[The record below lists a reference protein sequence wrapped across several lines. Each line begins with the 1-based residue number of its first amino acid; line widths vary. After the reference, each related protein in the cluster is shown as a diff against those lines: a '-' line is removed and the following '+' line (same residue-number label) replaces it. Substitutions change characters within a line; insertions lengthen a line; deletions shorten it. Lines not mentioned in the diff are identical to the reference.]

1 MAGLLRRAGARLAA
15 PLVGTPAELPD
26 DLRARFPELAEV
38 RWRRGGVFVRVG
50 GWALLQP
57 TVAAITLWRTVFLA
71 PGVPWDAALLLHE
84 LRHVHHFTGSRA
96 FPVRYLW
103 ESVRRGY
110 ANNWYEADANAYAR
124 ARLCPGSAGAGAHA
138 PQHSAQDV

>member
-1 MAGLLRRAGARLAA
+1 MARRLARAARRLAA
-15 PLVGTPAELPD
+15 PVIGVPAEPPAALV
-26 DLRARFPELAEV
+26 ARFPELAEV

-84 LRHVHHFTGSRA
+84 LRHVHHFRSSRA
-96 FPVRYLW
+96 FPLRYLW

-110 ANNWYEADANAYAR
+110 VNNPYEADANDYAR
-124 ARLCPGSAGAGAHA
+124 RRLLACEPGDVPH
-138 PQHSAQDV
+138 HTAQDP